1 MLRDKSAADQD
12 YIEYLWYLMHHRENG
27 DEAMTFLTSY
37 YDDSGSDDLSPVTAI
52 GGPVMLKE
60 ACIAFNTVWLK
71 LLEQYRVFGPLHMTD
86 FVRPY
91 GKHIGMHF
99 ELKLALF
106 SEIARLINEHKVYSV
121 SVGIPQP
128 DFRAAMPEEVR
139 KELIG
144 PYALAFFCAVM
155 INQGVAR
162 LISDKETVVMAYLV
176 DHGSSHADQLLAAHG
191 LLQKREAAAGG
202 FRHTA
207 AIGFDTDDRVSALQ
221 AADVIAWCARKRQI
235 SGALTK
241 EFEPLNEV
249 LAEIPAIPARSKR
262 AGGHQHIV
270 IPQEGIEMW
279 AKPIRNWISVTGQP
293 PLRLKT
299 SSDRPA

>member
-1 MLRDKSAADQD
+1 VLPNESAADRE
-12 YIEYLWYLMHHRENG
+12 YIEELWYLMHHCENG

-60 ACIAFNTVWLK
+60 ACTAFNIVWLK

-86 FVRPY
+86 FVRPH

-106 SEIARLINEHKVYSV
+106 SEIARLINEYKVYSV

-144 PYALAFFCAVM
+144 PYALAFLL
-155 INQGVAR
+155 R
-162 LISDKETVVMAYLV
+162 RYDKSRRGPSNFGQRNHSNGIFGGSRFKLRRPIVGRTWPSSETRGCCGRVQAY
-176 DHGSSHADQLLAAHG
+176 
-191 LLQKREAAAGG
+191 
-202 FRHTA
+202 
-207 AIGFDTDDRVSALQ
+207 
-221 AADVIAWCARKRQI
+221 W
-235 SGALTK
+235 
-241 EFEPLNEV
+241 
-249 LAEIPAIPARSKR
+249 
-262 AGGHQHIV
+262 
-270 IPQEGIEMW
+270 
-279 AKPIRNWISVTGQP
+279 RNWI
-293 PLRLKT
+293 
-299 SSDRPA
+299 